1 MYYYRNQV
9 WQRREKLGGYLDD
22 KEGKS
27 TNETNQEVTPL
38 FLLVFYWRSKKKKF
52 GSWMDG
58 DTGVQEGGKDTFN
71 YLKDTGIHSSR
82 GNETAPRQRK

>member
-1 MYYYRNQV
+1 
-9 WQRREKLGGYLDD
+9 
-22 KEGKS
+22 
-27 TNETNQEVTPL
+27 
-38 FLLVFYWRSKKKKF
+38 
-52 GSWMDG
+52 MDG